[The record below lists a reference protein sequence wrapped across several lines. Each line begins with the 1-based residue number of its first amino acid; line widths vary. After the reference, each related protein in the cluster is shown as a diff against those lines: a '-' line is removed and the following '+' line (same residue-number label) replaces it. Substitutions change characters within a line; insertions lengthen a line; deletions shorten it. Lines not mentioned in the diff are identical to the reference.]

1 METKKVLTI
10 QDISCYGGC
19 SITVALP
26 ILSSFGIETSILP
39 SAILSTHTGGFKG
52 WTNLD
57 LTLEMPKIV
66 DHWIKEGI
74 KFDAIYTGYIGDT
87 RQFDTILKCKEK
99 LLKENGLFIVDPAM
113 ADNGKLYPALND
125 DIVVGMKKIVAVADY
140 ILPNITEAC
149 YLTSNQYEATL
160 TKDYVAKLLKD
171 CYALGAKNVI
181 LTGVGY
187 SNKELGASSY
197 DGKVITT
204 LMGEK
209 INKMYHGTGD
219 VFSSVAVACIL
230 NEQPLSEVIKTSISF
245 TISAIKETLSD
256 EDHFYGVKFEQTL
269 KKRNF

>member
-57 LTLEMPKIV
+57 LTSEMPKIV

-74 KFDAIYTGYIGDT
+74 KFDAIYTGYIGDV
-87 RQFDTILKCKEK
+87 RQFDLILKCKEQ

-113 ADNGKLYPALND
+113 ADNGKLYPALNES
-125 DIVVGMKKIVAVADY
+125 IVEGMKKIVSVADY

-149 YLTSNQYEATL
+149 YLTNNKYEEKL
-160 TKDYVAKLLKD
+160 TKDYVTKLLKD

-181 LTGVGY
+181 LTGVSY
-187 SNKELGASSY
+187 QEDKLGACGYNGSS
-197 DGKVITT
+197 ITE
-204 LMGEK
+204 LMGPK

-230 NEQPLSEVIKTSISF
+230 NNNNMTDIIKTSINF
-245 TISAIKETLSD
+245 TVNAIKETLDD
-256 EDHFYGVKFEQTL
+256 ESHFYGVKFENVL